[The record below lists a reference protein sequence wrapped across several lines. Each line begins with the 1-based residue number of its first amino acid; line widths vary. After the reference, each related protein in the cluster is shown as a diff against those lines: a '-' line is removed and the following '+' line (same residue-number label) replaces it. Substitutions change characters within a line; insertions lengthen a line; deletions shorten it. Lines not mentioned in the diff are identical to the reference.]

1 MSADIYLVRHSESL
15 GNVDRT
21 VYTKMNDCDVP
32 LTENGAIQS
41 KTAGKILSD
50 LGLYWSIWHSPYRRA
65 VQTKDYLVQEIGT
78 KNIGD
83 SNMNVLLRERH
94 WGKLQHIVDS
104 GLKTEDH
111 FNFFYKPEGGES
123 FADLYQR
130 VVLFDTI
137 LPSFPKNG
145 GTSNLIVSHGEFL
158 KVYIMYKCGWD
169 LREFEKWKTP
179 RNAQVYKLVFNGFG
193 WELATSLLK
202 QNR

>member
-1 MSADIYLVRHSESL
+1 MSNDIYLVRHGQSL
-15 GNVDRT
+15 GNADRT
-21 VYTKMNDCDVP
+21 VYTKMKDCDVP

-41 KTAGKILSD
+41 KTVGKMLSD
-50 LGLYWSIWHSPYRRA
+50 MGLHWNIWYSPYRRV
-65 VQTKDYLVQEIGT
+65 VQTKDYIVQEIGT
-78 KNIGD
+78 ENIGVC
-83 SNMNVLLRERH
+83 NMNVLLRERH
-94 WGKLQHIVDS
+94 WGKLQHIVDD

-130 VVLFDTI
+130 VVVFDT
-137 LPSFPKNG
+137 LMETYKY
-145 GTSNLIVSHGEFL
+145 TKCNLIVSHGEFL

-179 RNAQVYKLVFNGFG
+179 RNAQVHKLSFNGVG
-193 WELATSLLK
+193 WNLSPSLLK